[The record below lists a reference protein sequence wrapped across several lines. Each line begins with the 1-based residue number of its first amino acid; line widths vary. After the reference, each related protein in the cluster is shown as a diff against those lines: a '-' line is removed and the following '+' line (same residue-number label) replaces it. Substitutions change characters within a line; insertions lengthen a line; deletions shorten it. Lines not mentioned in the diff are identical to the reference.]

1 MGMAKILIVDDEE
14 SFRIVVRML
23 LEKEKHDILDAASG
37 MEALEVIEEE
47 KPELV
52 LLDVM
57 MPDMTGMQVLEKLKK
72 THPEID
78 VIMITAYGS
87 LERAVEA
94 LRLGAYD
101 FIQKPMDNEELLA
114 SINRCLERRRLDE
127 ELRRLRELNERIV
140 QKMSEGIV
148 ILDRDGS
155 ITFAN
160 PKAEELL
167 GYPRNGLPGKTWR
180 DLVSPG
186 DEKRFQEGLKA
197 GRKGR
202 EGKFECVFLTRG
214 GGELPVIAS
223 ITPLTEGGKRNGLL
237 CSFLDISD
245 RKRAEDEMRRKM
257 LKYRLEEGNIYLVKA
272 RDVDKALEVFA
283 DLLNV
288 GYEGMVISRN
298 HPREIKERMEAE
310 EEVPVVWIT
319 EEEYGNALPPQLIL
333 IEKEIRDF
341 AARNRVVLLDRL
353 DYLVTRLGF
362 ENVLKLVQ
370 KLNELFYIRR
380 GILIL
385 SVDPSTLTEQ
395 QLSLLEKETKE
406 VELRIKPGI
415 PEELYE
421 ILEYVYEENKR
432 GRKPYHRD
440 VAEKFGVTKVT
451 AVKRLKTLKSM
462 GLLRDEKKGR
472 YKALEVTDHGRAF
485 F

>member
-1 MGMAKILIVDDEE
+1 MAKILIVDDED
-14 SFRIVVRML
+14 SFRVVVRML
-23 LEKEKHDILDAASG
+23 LEKERHDILDAASG
-37 MEALEVIEEE
+37 KEALEVVVKES
-47 KPELV
+47 PDLV

-57 MPDMTGMQVLEKLKK
+57 MPDMTGMQVLEKL
-72 THPEID
+72 TREHPGID
-78 VIMITAYGS
+78 VIMVTAYGN

-114 SINRCLERRRLDE
+114 SINRCLEKRRLDR

-140 QKMSEGIV
+140 QKMNEGIV
-148 ILDRDGS
+148 IIDRDGS
-155 ITFAN
+155 IAFAN

-167 GYPRNGLPGKTWR
+167 GYPRGGLPGITWR

-186 DEKRFQEGLKA
+186 DERKVEEGLKS
-197 GRKGR
+197 GMERG
-202 EGKFECVFLTRG
+202 EGKFECILLTREG
-214 GGELPVIAS
+214 AELPVIAS
-223 ITPLTEGGKRNGLL
+223 VSPLTERGERNEVV
-237 CSFLDISD
+237 CSFLDISE

-272 RDVDKALEVFA
+272 GEVDKALEVFA
-283 DLLNV
+283 DLLHV

-298 HPREIKERMEAE
+298 HPGEIKERMV

-319 EEEYGNALPPQLIL
+319 DEEYSGALPPQLFL

-341 AARNRVVLLDRL
+341 AARDRVVLLDRL
-353 DYLVTRLGF
+353 DYLVSRLGF

-385 SVDPSTLTEQ
+385 AVDPSTLTDQ
-395 QLSLLEKETKE
+395 QLSLLEKEAKE
-406 VELRIKPGI
+406 VELRFKPGI
-415 PEELYE
+415 PRELYE
-421 ILEYVYEENKR
+421 VLEYVYMENR
-432 GRKPYHRD
+432 SGRKPYHRD

-451 AVKRLKTLKSM
+451 AVKRLKILKSM

-472 YKALEVTDHGRAF
+472 YKALEVTDHGKAF